1 MAPNGKQ
8 GREPAKPAQSAPL
21 FSMREARALLADQ
34 DLRPNAGRYWTD
46 LLVSWAGMVVSFKAV
61 QVESLG
67 WGLRSL
73 AFVASVLLIYRCSL
87 FIHELAHLPE
97 REFGR
102 FRAAWNLLC
111 GVPFLIPSF
120 VYQTHL
126 DHHRR
131 QHYGTSHDGE
141 YLPFGSRPVWHL
153 LGYLSQSFVI
163 PLLAIVRFG
172 LLTPLTWLGGPAR
185 DWVHRHASSMVID
198 PMYLRPLPSPKALRS
213 IRVQEAFC
221 FLFIVVM
228 GISVWRSYYGLGIQH
243 PMFLPQAYLTGVCV
257 VMLNAVRT
265 LGAHRYL
272 NDAVENHD
280 EPMTFTEQLLDSI
293 NYPHRP

>member
-1 MAPNGKQ
+1 
-8 GREPAKPAQSAPL
+8 
-21 FSMREARALLADQ
+21 
-34 DLRPNAGRYWTD
+34 
-46 LLVSWAGMVVSFKAV
+46 
-61 QVESLG
+61 
-67 WGLRSL
+67 
-73 AFVASVLLIYRCSL
+73 
-87 FIHELAHLPE
+87 
-97 REFGR
+97 
-102 FRAAWNLLC
+102 
-111 GVPFLIPSF
+111 
-120 VYQTHL
+120 
-126 DHHRR
+126 
-131 QHYGTSHDGE
+131 
-141 YLPFGSRPVWHL
+141 
-153 LGYLSQSFVI
+153 
-163 PLLAIVRFG
+163 
-172 LLTPLTWLGGPAR
+172 
-185 DWVHRHASSMVID
+185 MVID

-293 NYPHRP
+293 NYPHRPWLTTLWAPIGTRFHALHHLFPSMPYHAMPAAHERLMQGLPADSLYRKTESPGLVAALADLWRRARASRREKAGQQEERKLAA